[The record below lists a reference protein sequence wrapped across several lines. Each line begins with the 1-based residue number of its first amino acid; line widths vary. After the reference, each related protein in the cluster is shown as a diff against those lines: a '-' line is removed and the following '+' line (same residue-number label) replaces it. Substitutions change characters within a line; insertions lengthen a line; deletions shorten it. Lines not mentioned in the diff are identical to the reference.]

1 MQQID
6 VVIDQFKLKE
16 VRSTL
21 EDMGIEDFMES
32 TIKCHQQGR
41 ELKFRGATLMA
52 NSVEKVKLEIIA
64 EDESVTGIVEAIGAI
79 ARTGDKKDCRIAIH
93 PYLEVN

>member
-6 VVIDQFKLKE
+6 AVIDQFMLKE

-21 EDMGIEDFMES
+21 QDMGIEDFMES

-41 ELKFRGATLMA
+41 EMKFRGATLTA
-52 NSVEKVKLEIIA
+52 NIVEKVKLEIIA
-64 EDESVTGIVEAIGAI
+64 EDDSVTRIVDAIGSI
-79 ARTGDKKDCRIAIH
+79 TRTGDKKDCRISIH

>member
-6 VVIDQFKLKE
+6 AVIDQFKLKE

-21 EDMGIEDFMES
+21 EDLGIEDFMES

-41 ELKFRGATLMA
+41 EMKFRGAILMA
-52 NSVEKVKLEIIA
+52 NIVEKVKLEIIA
-64 EDESVTGIVEAIGAI
+64 ADESVTRIVEAIGAI
-79 ARTGDKKDCRIAIH
+79 ARSGGKENCRISIH